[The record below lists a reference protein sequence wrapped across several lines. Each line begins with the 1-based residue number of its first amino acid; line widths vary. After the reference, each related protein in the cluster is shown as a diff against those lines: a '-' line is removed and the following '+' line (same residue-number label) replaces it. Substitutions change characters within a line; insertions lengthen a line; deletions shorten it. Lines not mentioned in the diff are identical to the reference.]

1 MWERT
6 LSQKSV
12 RLFCEQKVIDEAKAD
27 AYVYGYELLISS
39 VVSVLLVVLI
49 AVVCGDVRY
58 ALSFLIGFIP
68 QRIYIGG
75 YHANIAHQM
84 LFGILRTGTYLHF
97 AK

>member
-68 QRIYIGG
+68 QRIYFADTMQ
-75 YHANIAHQM
+75 H
-84 LFGILRTGTYLHF
+84 RTPDAIWHSPDWHLSAF
-97 AK
+97 C

>member
-39 VVSVLLVVLI
+39 VVSVLLVILVS
-49 AVVCGDVRY
+49 AVCGDVRY
-58 ALSFLIGFIP
+58 SLSFLIGFISDILSLF
-68 QRIYIGG
+68 R
-75 YHANIAHQM
+75 YHIK
-84 LFGILRTGTYLHF
+84 FR
-97 AK
+97 

>member
-58 ALSFLIGFIP
+58 ALSFLIGFKNEKR
-68 QRIYIGG
+68 QK
-75 YHANIAHQM
+75 Q
-84 LFGILRTGTYLHF
+84 LFSYCSFCPLGLHF
-97 AK
+97 SMD

>member
-75 YHANIAHQM
+75 C
-84 LFGILRTGTYLHF
+84 LFEISNFKIYASNKGSHCW
-97 AK
+97 K